1 MGKKKITNLRW
12 KKVSV
17 SGPVN
22 KEGKA
27 LTCTC
32 IEDIWKMADMS
43 SCDNEVNLVE
53 DDNNNYKIID
63 EISRDCKEYIV
74 KEKTCN
80 KNADGHLSSI
90 GDYESNIGDINTEI
104 SSDDDGHRIKEKV
117 KKTDCN
123 ISSTDTSNKERHL
136 EDMNSFDGEI
146 SIENDGQGIIEN
158 VTETDDNNSSTDI
171 LYYNETYVEDLSS
184 SDSEISSD
192 DEGSIEDPNDG
203 TLVDSD
209 VSTSDESSGNDDSNK
224 PTVAGGIET
233 ILAIESNK
241 AGEIM

>member
-1 MGKKKITNLRW
+1 
-12 KKVSV
+12 
-17 SGPVN
+17 
-22 KEGKA
+22 
-27 LTCTC
+27 
-32 IEDIWKMADMS
+32 MADMS
-43 SCDNEVNLVE
+43 SCDNEGSFVE

-63 EISRDCKEYIV
+63 EISRDCNEHNIV

-80 KNADGHLSSI
+80 KNAAGHLSSS
-90 GDYESNIGDINTEI
+90 GDYETNVGDINGPDCEI
-104 SSDDDGHRIKEKV
+104 SSDDGHRIKDKV
-117 KKTDCN
+117 KKTDSN
-123 ISSTDTSNKERHL
+123 ISSTDTSNNESHL
-136 EDMNSFDGEI
+136 DDMNSLDSEI
-146 SIENDGQGIIEN
+146 SINNDGQGIIEN
-158 VTETDDNNSSTDI
+158 VTQTDDNISSTDI

-209 VSTSDESSGNDDSNK
+209 VPSSDESSGNDDSNR

-233 ILAIESNK
+233 ILAIENYK

>member
-1 MGKKKITNLRW
+1 
-12 KKVSV
+12 
-17 SGPVN
+17 
-22 KEGKA
+22 
-27 LTCTC
+27 
-32 IEDIWKMADMS
+32 MADMS
-43 SCDNEVNLVE
+43 FCDNEGSFVE

-63 EISRDCKEYIV
+63 KISKDPKECAL
-74 KEKTCN
+74 KEKACN
-80 KNADGHLSSI
+80 KNTDGHLSST
-90 GDYESNIGDINTEI
+90 GDYETNVGDINTEI

-117 KKTDCN
+117 KKTDGN
-123 ISSTDTSNKERHL
+123 ISSAYTSNKESHL
-136 EDMNSFDGEI
+136 EDMSSLDNEI
-146 SIENDGQGIIEN
+146 SIDNDGQGIIEN
-158 VTETDDNNSSTDI
+158 VTQTDDNISSTDI

-224 PTVAGGIET
+224 PTVAAGIET
-233 ILAIESNK
+233 ILAIENNK